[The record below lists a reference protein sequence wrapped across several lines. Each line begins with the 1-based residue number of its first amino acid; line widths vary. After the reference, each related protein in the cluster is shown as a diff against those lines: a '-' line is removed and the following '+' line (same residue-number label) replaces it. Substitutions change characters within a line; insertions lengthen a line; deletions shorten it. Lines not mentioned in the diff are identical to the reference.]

1 MSRVLFALLLAGCGA
16 SSPSSDGGADAG
28 VDAGTCPSQLYWTR
42 GTAAAA
48 AMEPGMA
55 CIACHQTQAPSLA
68 YDFMGTVF
76 AEYHSEDTCFGQPPP
91 DVTVE
96 ILGADGGVAVTLTPN
111 SAGNF
116 FTGRNSGV
124 QTPYTARVRFDGG
137 VNVMLTPQT
146 DGDCNGCHTAQGLNG
161 APGRITWL

>member
-1 MSRVLFALLLAGCGA
+1 MSRVLFGLLLIGCGA
-16 SSPSSDGGADAG
+16 ASSSDGGVDAG

-42 GTAAAA
+42 GTAAGAS
-48 AMEPGMA
+48 MEPGMA
-55 CIACHQTQAPSLA
+55 CIACHQMQAPTLT

-76 AEYHSEDTCFGQPPP
+76 ANPRSEDTCFAQPP
-91 DVTVE
+91 DSVTVE
-96 ILGADGGVAVTLTPN
+96 ILDVNGAVAATLTPN
-111 SAGNF
+111 TAGNF

-124 QTPYTARVRFDGG
+124 QKPYTARVRSDGG
-137 VNVMLTPQT
+137 VNVMLMPQT